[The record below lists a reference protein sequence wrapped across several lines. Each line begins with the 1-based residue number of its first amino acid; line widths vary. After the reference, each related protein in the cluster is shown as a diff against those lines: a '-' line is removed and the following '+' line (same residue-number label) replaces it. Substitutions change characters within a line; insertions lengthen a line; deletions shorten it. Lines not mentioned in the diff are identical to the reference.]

1 MFFLKVGGGHLKIH
15 YLTFALGIVLF
26 ASAARCEEKAARA
39 ETTANDAAFAQPKGG
54 NRTAAAAVDNT
65 SDPEERYR
73 VAFEA
78 FLKAKQSMASAEQ
91 ELAEAKA
98 RLESFRQNV
107 GIRQQI
113 QQLLDESGK
122 KTMSDDEK
130 RRLQE
135 KISRLI
141 EQLK

>member
-1 MFFLKVGGGHLKIH
+1 LKTH
-15 YLTFALGIVLF
+15 YLTFVLGIVL
-26 ASAARCEEKAARA
+26 AGVARGEEKPARA
-39 ETTANDAAFAQPKGG
+39 DTGSNEAAFAQPKAA
-54 NRTAAAAVDNT
+54 NRSTGAGATVDANA
-65 SDPEERYR
+65 DPEERYR

-122 KTMSDDEK
+122 KTMSDDDK

>member
-1 MFFLKVGGGHLKIH
+1 LKAH
-15 YLTFALGIVLF
+15 YLMLALGIVLF
-26 ASAARCEEKAARA
+26 ASATRGEEKAARA

-54 NRTAAAAVDNT
+54 NRTAPAAADSN

-107 GIRQQI
+107 GIRHNI
-113 QQLLDESGK
+113 QKLLDDSGK
-122 KTMSDDEK
+122 KTMSEDEK